1 MGFTFSLS
9 LYNESKNTISL
20 PTKARPTT
28 NANMY
33 IFASS
38 SPSTSSGGGGG
49 GVVVVVV
56 VGSSISSATLCLH
69 LP

>member
-33 IFASS
+33 
-38 SPSTSSGGGGG
+38 
-49 GVVVVVV
+49 
-56 VGSSISSATLCLH
+56 LLH
-69 LP
+69 PHHQHHQEEEEEE